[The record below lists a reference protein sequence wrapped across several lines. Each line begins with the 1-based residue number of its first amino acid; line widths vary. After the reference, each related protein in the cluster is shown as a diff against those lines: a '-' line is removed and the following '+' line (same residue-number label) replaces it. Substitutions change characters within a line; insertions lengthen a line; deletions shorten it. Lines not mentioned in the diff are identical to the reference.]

1 MSVTIPESYGL
12 FPEAPADLLEKIEY
26 YKGRLLA
33 LGRLIV
39 SDVDVGEARQT
50 LEGVLRAQRDDL
62 VRTTLALREPG
73 RGA

>member
-1 MSVTIPESYGL
+1 
-12 FPEAPADLLEKIEY
+12 LLEKIEY

>member
-1 MSVTIPESYGL
+1 MSVTISESYDL

-33 LGRLIV
+33 LGRLTV
-39 SDVDVGEARQT
+39 GDADEGDVRQA
-50 LEGVLRAQRDDL
+50 LEGVLRAQREDL
-62 VRTTLALREPG
+62 VKTSLALREPG